1 MKTLMRRMLLLM
13 AFSLLCAPVSTTR
26 AVQASELRDLRD
38 LDELRT
44 LVDQDKSVPRLVLL
58 LSPT

>member
-1 MKTLMRRMLLLM
+1 MRRTLLLM

-26 AVQASELRDLRD
+26 AVHAGELHDLRD

-44 LVDQDKSVPRLVLL
+44 LVDHDKSVPRVVLL

>member
-1 MKTLMRRMLLLM
+1 MRGTLLLM
-13 AFSLLCAPVSTTR
+13 AFSLLCAAASTTR
-26 AVQASELRDLRD
+26 AVHAGELHDLRD

-44 LVDQDKSVPRLVLL
+44 LVDHDKSVPRLVLL

>member
-1 MKTLMRRMLLLM
+1 MLLLM
-13 AFSLLCAPVSTTR
+13 AFSLLSAPVPTTH
-26 AVQASELRDLRD
+26 AVQAGELHDLRD

-44 LVDQDKSVPRLVLL
+44 LVDHDKSVPRLVLL

>member
-1 MKTLMRRMLLLM
+1 MRRMLLLM
-13 AFSLLCAPVSTTR
+13 AFSLLCAPMSTPR
-26 AVQASELRDLRD
+26 AVQAGELHDLRD

-44 LVDQDKSVPRLVLL
+44 LVDHDKSVPRLVLL

>member
-1 MKTLMRRMLLLM
+1 MLLLM
-13 AFSLLCAPVSTTR
+13 ALSLLSAHVSTTR
-26 AVQASELRDLRD
+26 AVQAGELHDLRD

-44 LVDQDKSVPRLVLL
+44 LVDHDKSVPRLVLL

>member
-1 MKTLMRRMLLLM
+1 MRRMLLLM
-13 AFSLLCAPVSTTR
+13 AFSLLSAPVPTTH
-26 AVQASELRDLRD
+26 AVQAGELHDLRD

-44 LVDQDKSVPRLVLL
+44 LVDHDKSVPRLVLL

>member
-1 MKTLMRRMLLLM
+1 MRRMLLLM

-26 AVQASELRDLRD
+26 PVQAGELHDLRD

-44 LVDQDKSVPRLVLL
+44 LVDHDKSVPRLVLL